1 MINDFRFAFRQLRKS
16 PGFTFVA
23 ILTLGVRLALG
34 AGRRQI
40 VSLMLRQ
47 GARLLAVGLLLGF
60 FTAFALS
67 RLIRSLLFEV
77 SATDPGIYLAVSL
90 LLGSAAVVACWIP
103 ARRASRVDPMITL
116 RAE

>member
-1 MINDFRFAFRQLRKS
+1 
-16 PGFTFVA
+16 
-23 ILTLGVRLALG
+23 
-34 AGRRQI
+34 
-40 VSLMLRQ
+40 MLRQ

-77 SATDPGIYLAVSL
+77 SATDPGTYLAVSL
-90 LLGSAAVVACWIP
+90 LLGFAAVLACWIP